1 MRKVNQQSDP
11 WDLREGQIRRQQ
23 SRELK
28 NPVAPIFACSPRW
41 VCTEPR
47 DVVTSQMPR
56 IGVDRQGESWCIGS
70 AGSDCWPRKIY
81 RSLDTA

>member
-23 SRELK
+23 RRELK
-28 NPVAPIFACSPRW
+28 NPVAPILACSPRW

-56 IGVDRQGESWCIGS
+56 TGVDRHRGEVV
-70 AGSDCWPRKIY
+70 Y
-81 RSLDTA
+81 REHLVGLLAYYDLQVA